1 MPQNKFEHAIIVGGS
16 LGGLMMGFALS
27 RSGYTVTILER
38 ADSSLRNGAFIR
50 LQTKPYSNSKIE
62 RELRHLA
69 SNGNNNVEAWS
80 AIQERLRN
88 AVAKE
93 PGITLLHHTRIV
105 SVGQNESSAWA
116 TSEEEQTFKGDFLI
130 GADGYRS
137 IVRRYLSPDKPFADY
152 AGYLVWVG
160 KVDEELLPKKDWKKR
175 QLSSAYFNDSAAGTL
190 TTAVMPGIKGGIN
203 PGQRWIG
210 FCWFDHSHNH
220 LLSELGVLKGGIAQH
235 SLYGE
240 AIPDSLLEELSQ
252 TSQANWNKEDDAILQ
267 IAIKDRSLIGAPV
280 NEYIPNILSKG
291 RIAMIGDAAHTMSPM
306 TGAGF
311 NDSLDDTVAIM
322 DSIKQYPNS
331 ITQALGEYQTR
342 RLDVV
347 RQDVLGGQGF
357 NRSFG
362 RF

>member
-1 MPQNKFEHAIIVGGS
+1 MSQQQFEHAIVVGGS
-16 LGGLMMGFALS
+16 LGGLMMGLALS
-27 RSGYTVTILER
+27 RSGYAVTILER

-50 LQTKPYSNSKIE
+50 LHTKTYSNSEIE

-80 AIQERLRN
+80 AIQERLFN

-93 PGITLLHHTRIV
+93 PGITFQHNTRIV
-105 SVGQNESSAWA
+105 RIGQNESSAWA
-116 TSEEEQTFKGDFLI
+116 TSEKEQTFKGDFLI

-160 KVDEELLPKKDWKKR
+160 KMEEKLLPKKDWKKR
-175 QLSSAYFNDSAAGTL
+175 QLSNAYFNDSAAGTL
-190 TTAVMPGIKGGIN
+190 TTAVMPGIEGGIN

-210 FCWFDHSHNH
+210 FCWFDHSHNQ
-220 LLSELGVLKGGIAQH
+220 LLSELGVLKDGITQH

-252 TSQANWNKEDDAILQ
+252 TSQAHWSTEDDAILQ
-267 IAIKDRSLIGAPV
+267 IAIKDRSLIGTPV
-280 NEYIPNILSKG
+280 NEYIPNLLSKG

-306 TGAGF
+306 SGAGF
-311 NDSLDDTVAIM
+311 NDALDDTVAIM
-322 DSIKQYPNS
+322 DAIKKYPNS
-331 ITQALGEYQTR
+331 IINALSEYQTR
-342 RLDVV
+342 RLDLV
-347 RQDVLGGQGF
+347 RQDVLTGQSF

-362 RF
+362 RL